1 MMHVYFMG
9 AIPLAVGDTPVSIDP
24 SSIPLG
30 TSGIL
35 FAVNQGGVNWLP
47 DGQVPSA
54 TFGLPLYAG
63 QMESLEHNEIP
74 NLHFVRCMGADAIMT
89 IMFVSGINVRY

>member
-1 MMHVYFMG
+1 MMNVYFMG
-9 AIPLAVGDTPVSIDP
+9 AISLTVSDTPISIDP

-35 FAVNQGGVNWLP
+35 FAVNQGGINWLP
-47 DGQVPSA
+47 DQEPTA

-63 QMESLEHNEIP
+63 QMESLEHTQIH
-74 NLHFVRCMGADAIMT
+74 NLRFIRNSTVEALMT
-89 IMFVSGINVRY
+89 IMFVSGINIRY

>member
-1 MMHVYFMG
+1 MMNVYFMG
-9 AIPLAVGDTPVSIDP
+9 AIPLTVSGTPISIDP
-24 SSIPLG
+24 SSVPLG

-47 DGQVPSA
+47 NNQEPTA

-63 QMESLEHNEIP
+63 QMESLEHSEIP
-74 NLHFVRCMGADAIMT
+74 TLRFIRCSTADALMT
-89 IMFVSGINVRY
+89 IMFVSGINIR